1 MSTLLFVSYSGVFG
15 GAERVLIDC
24 ADAIEGEHLL
34 VCPEGE
40 LAARAR
46 AAGLRVLV
54 VTARGLDLRAGP
66 RARALAAKGL
76 LDHGRELRR
85 LALDL
90 DPDLIVAWGM
100 RSAIACLL
108 AAPGR
113 PFAFAHHDFLPGPL
127 IGTAVRAAA
136 ARAAVVITPA
146 RAGAGDLD
154 RRGRLGE
161 RLHVVHPGVD
171 VDELADA
178 GPPAD
183 PPEVLVLGALTAWKR
198 PDLALEICALARR
211 RRPELRVCLVGA
223 PVTAADGTLARLR
236 ERAAAPDLVGA
247 VQLAGARADPGPE
260 LHRATCLLHCAEREP
275 FGIVLLEAMAAARP
289 VIAADAAGPREIL
302 DRSCAWLYPPGDA
315 EAGAAAL
322 VALLADPE
330 RARAA
335 GLAGRERVRARFARS
350 RTRAGFA
357 AAVAPL
363 LREPGAPGLRAD
375 QLTLVTVTHD
385 SAGELPALLD
395 SVQRHLPG
403 VAMVVVDCASRDRS
417 VELARLRPWVTV
429 VELAENVGFGRA
441 CNRGLDAVRA
451 PVTALVNP
459 DVELLDNS
467 LLRLAAQAQHG
478 DCPERLL
485 APLVLNGDGSRQDTA
500 HPAPGSAA
508 DLIAAL
514 VPPSLVPGRAGAALA
529 PWRADA
535 PRRTG
540 WAVGCA
546 LVARTSTL
554 RRLGPFDESIF
565 MFAEDLELGLRARQ
579 QGIETW
585 FWPSARV
592 VHHGAHSTRAVF
604 GGEPFAL
611 LAQARHDAVSQ
622 RLGPRRAALDD
633 GAQMVRFASRLVLKR
648 MLGRPAVREH
658 HQLEAVSARRRG
670 ANGAGRP
677 R

>member
-1 MSTLLFVSYSGVFG
+1 MFVSYSGVFG

-24 ADAIEGEHLL
+24 AEAIEGEHLL

-46 AAGLRVLV
+46 AAGLRVLA
-54 VTARGLDLRAGP
+54 VTARGLDLRAGA
-66 RARALAAKGL
+66 RARALSAKGL
-76 LDHGRELRR
+76 VEHARELRA

-100 RSAIACLL
+100 RSAIGCLL
-108 AAPGR
+108 APAR

-127 IGTAVRAAA
+127 IGAAVRAAA
-136 ARAAVVITPA
+136 ARAAVVITPSRAVA
-146 RAGAGDLD
+146 RDLD
-154 RRGRLGE
+154 RYGRLGE

-171 VDELADA
+171 VDQFADA
-178 GPPAD
+178 GGPAD
-183 PPEVLVLGALTAWKR
+183 PPEVLVLGALAGWKR
-198 PDLALEICALARR
+198 PELALEICALARR
-211 RRPELRVCLVGA
+211 RRPELCVRLVGA
-223 PVTAADGTLARLR
+223 PVTVADRTLARLR
-236 ERAAAPDLVGA
+236 ERAAAPDLAGA
-247 VQLAGARADPGPE
+247 VQLVGARADPGPE
-260 LHRATCLLHCAEREP
+260 LQRATCLLHCADREP

-302 DRSCAWLYPPGDA
+302 DGSCAWLYPPGDA
-315 EAGAAAL
+315 QAGAAAL
-322 VALLADPE
+322 VQVLSDSE
-330 RARAA
+330 RARIT

-357 AAVAPL
+357 AAVGPL
-363 LREPGAPGLRAD
+363 LQQPGGPDLPAD

-395 SVQRHLPG
+395 SVALHLPG
-403 VAMVVVDCASRDRS
+403 AAMVVVDCASRDRS
-417 VELARLRPWVTV
+417 VELARQRPWVSV
-429 VELAENVGFGRA
+429 VELAENAGFGRA
-441 CNRGLDAVRA
+441 CNRGLEAVRA

-467 LLRLAAQAQHG
+467 LLTLAAQALRG
-478 DCPERLL
+478 DRPERLL
-485 APLVLNGDGSRQDTA
+485 APLVLNRDGSRQDTA

-508 DLIAAL
+508 DLIASL
-514 VPPSLVPGRAGAALA
+514 VPPRLLPGRAGAALA
-529 PWRADA
+529 PWRADR

-579 QGIETW
+579 QGVETW

-592 VHHGAHSTRAVF
+592 VHRGAHSTRAAF

-611 LAQARHDAVSQ
+611 LARARHDAVSR

-633 GAQMVRFASRLVLKR
+633 RAQMVTFASRLLLKR
-648 MLGRPAVREH
+648 MLGRPTTREH
-658 HQLEAVSARRRG
+658 RQLEAVSALRRG
-670 ANGAGRP
+670 APGADRP

>member
-1 MSTLLFVSYSGVFG
+1 VSTLLFVSYSGVFG

-136 ARAAVVITPA
+136 ARAAVVITPS
-146 RAGAGDLD
+146 RAVAGDLD

-403 VAMVVVDCASRDRS
+403 AAMVVVDCASRDRS

-579 QGIETW
+579 QGVETW
-585 FWPSARV
+585 FWPSGRV
-592 VHHGAHSTRAVF
+592 VHRGAHSTRAAF

-611 LAQARHDAVSQ
+611 LARARHDAVSR

-633 GAQMVRFASRLVLKR
+633 GAQMVTFASRLVLKR
-648 MLGRPAVREH
+648 MLGRPTTREH
-658 HQLEAVSARRRG
+658 RQLEAVSALRRG
-670 ANGAGRP
+670 APGAGRP